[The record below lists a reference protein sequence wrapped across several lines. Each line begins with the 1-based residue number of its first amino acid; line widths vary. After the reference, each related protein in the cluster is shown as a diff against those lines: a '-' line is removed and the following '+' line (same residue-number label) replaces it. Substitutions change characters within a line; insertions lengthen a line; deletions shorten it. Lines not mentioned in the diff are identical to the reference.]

1 VLTKKKKITKKVIK
15 EDKLVTTYYKTL
27 EFINEYKKQ
36 IYIYGGIILVVII
49 AVYWYINQR
58 TKNNDIASSELA
70 KVLDYY
76 TNGSYQE
83 AIDGVPASNIIGLKK
98 IVDDYGSTD
107 NGEAAKIFLADSYAA
122 LGKLDDAYK
131 YYNDYGGSNKMFEA
145 TALAGK
151 ASYYEYKKE
160 YLKAADAFNE
170 AARVSK
176 NNSEN
181 AGYLLNASIDYIK
194 VGEKEKA
201 KGLLQKIK
209 EDYKTSMAVRE
220 ADRYLAMVDEQD

>member
-1 VLTKKKKITKKVIK
+1 MLTKKKKITKKVIK

-209 EDYKTSMAVRE
+209 EDYKTSMAVRDV
-220 ADRYLAMVDEQD
+220 DRYLAMVDEQD